1 MGAAGAVTVSASV
14 PACPPMPTS
23 AASTGWL
30 STGGPRASAVSVQT
44 HHLRGT
50 VVPLLRAGLWGPIT
64 LVSIY
69 GVLTMCQASAW
80 LVCII
85 HRIIK
90 YPGGSSGKEPACQ
103 CRRHKRCK
111 CNPWV
116 QKIPWR
122 GEWLLTPVC
131 LPGESH
137 GQRSLVGCT
146 PKGGKGSDTT
156 ETT

>member
-1 MGAAGAVTVSASV
+1 MSASV
-14 PACPPMPTS
+14 PACLPMPTS
-23 AASTGWL
+23 AASMGWL
-30 STGGPRASAVSVQT
+30 STGGPHASAVSVQT
-44 HHLRGT
+44 HHLRRG
-50 VVPLLRAGLWGPIT
+50 VGPPLWAGLWCPIT

-69 GVLTMCQASAW
+69 GVLTVCQALAW

-111 CNPWV
+111 FDPWA

-122 GEWLLTPVC
+122 RKWLLTPVS

-137 GQRSLVGCT
+137 GQRSLVGYI
-146 PKGGKGSDTT
+146 PKSEK
-156 ETT
+156 E